1 MDKTQLGPEGDVDE
15 MNLLRQGLSE
25 ESCRLEQILP
35 ADNYRVMNYG
45 PGGYLVEHADP
56 GLGSLLSYLG

>member
-1 MDKTQLGPEGDVDE
+1 MDKSQLGPEGDVDE
-15 MNLLRQGLSE
+15 MNVLRRGFIE
-25 ESCRLEQILP
+25 ESGRLEQILP

-45 PGGYLVEHADP
+45 PGGFLGEHADP